1 MVSSEEET
9 LNRMKY
15 EAFTKFVKDEEISGE
30 KGTKAKELID
40 KMEQYKMMRKYKI
53 HENSAFIKEI
63 EHYEQKI
70 KECREKLDELLGYN
84 R

>member
-1 MVSSEEET
+1 MVISEEET

-53 HENSAFIKEI
+53 QSLS
-63 EHYEQKI
+63 QSL
-70 KECREKLDELLGYN
+70 CKL
-84 R
+84 

>member
-1 MVSSEEET
+1 MKLL
-9 LNRMKY
+9 LNLLR
-15 EAFTKFVKDEEISGE
+15 TKKSLVK

-70 KECREKLDELLGYN
+70 KECHEKLDELLGYN